1 MEASFRHLWPVGI
14 PGDPSEDEWPD
25 MEIFQWPAIDSS
37 KLPFQVEKNNSL
49 FSLFREWCLPI
60 PECQSDEDWLDL
72 VMAQCL
78 IDSAKEDLLNNSA
91 KEILLGKS
99 AKKDLLDNLAKEG
112 LLEVRN

>member
-14 PGDPSEDEWPD
+14 PSDPSEDEWAD

-49 FSLFREWCLPI
+49 FSLYQEWCLPT
-60 PECQSDEDWLDL
+60 PECHSEEDWLDL

-78 IDSAKEDLLNNSA
+78 IDSAKE
-91 KEILLGKS
+91 ILLDNS
-99 AKKDLLDNLAKEG
+99 AKKDLLDNLAKED
-112 LLEVRN
+112 LLEVRNLVIKMSSST